1 MRGSKELRVLGCVV
15 ASTHSA
21 IYLVLFS
28 TQPWTAKNRH
38 KTVTQHD
45 THLDLHQLD
54 LKERLHLWSS
64 KTARE
69 AVQPA

>member
-1 MRGSKELRVLGCVV
+1 MRGSKELRVLDCVV

-21 IYLVLFS
+21 NTRCCS
-28 TQPWTAKNRH
+28 AHSPGHQNKH
-38 KTVTQHD
+38 KTVTQHYA
-45 THLDLHQLD
+45 HLDLHQLD
-54 LKERLHLWSS
+54 LKDRLHLWSS